1 MCVCT
6 EVEFESYAIWPWT
19 NSMME
24 AAACQASVAPLIAS
38 KKILYSLLIPVILVR
53 QGKAAS
59 MVDGRPS
66 ERDGNIDI
74 GEPAAKNWTDVWLI
88 ILAIF
93 AGPTAYVLCSRV
105 LSSISDLAST
115 HFR

>member
-1 MCVCT
+1 
-6 EVEFESYAIWPWT
+6 
-19 NSMME
+19 
-24 AAACQASVAPLIAS
+24 
-38 KKILYSLLIPVILVR
+38 
-53 QGKAAS
+53 

-74 GEPAAKNWTDVWLI
+74 GEPAAKNWTHVWLI